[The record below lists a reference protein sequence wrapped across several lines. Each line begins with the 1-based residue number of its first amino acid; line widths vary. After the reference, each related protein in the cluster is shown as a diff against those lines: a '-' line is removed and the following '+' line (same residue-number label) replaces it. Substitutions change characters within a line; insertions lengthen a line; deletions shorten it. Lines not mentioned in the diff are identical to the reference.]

1 MPTVKRTG
9 IFAALTIAG
18 LAIGLVSTG
27 LKAQDP
33 KEGPGKELFVQ
44 RCHTCHELNT
54 VTVQR
59 LSGDDWR
66 TTVDRMI
73 QNGAQLT
80 QPESEQIIAY
90 LTKMYGPEPAPS
102 SAAANGPAHP

>member
-1 MPTVKRTG
+1 MSVKRTG
-9 IFAALTIAG
+9 IVAGVIIAG
-18 LAIGLVSTG
+18 IATGLVSTG

-33 KEGPGKELFVQ
+33 KDGPGKELFVQ

-59 LSGDDWR
+59 LSGNDWR
-66 TTVDRMI
+66 VIVERMI
-73 QNGAQLT
+73 QNGAELSEQ
-80 QPESEQIIAY
+80 ESEQIIAY

-102 SAAANGPAHP
+102 SASAHP

>member
-1 MPTVKRTG
+1 MSTVKRTG
-9 IFAALTIAG
+9 ILAALVIAG
-18 LAIGLVSTG
+18 LATGLVSTG

-33 KEGPGKELFVQ
+33 KEGPGKDLFVQ

-59 LSGDDWR
+59 LSGADWR
-66 TTVDRMI
+66 TVVERMI

-80 QPESEQIIAY
+80 EPESEQIITY

-102 SAAANGPAHP
+102 SASAH